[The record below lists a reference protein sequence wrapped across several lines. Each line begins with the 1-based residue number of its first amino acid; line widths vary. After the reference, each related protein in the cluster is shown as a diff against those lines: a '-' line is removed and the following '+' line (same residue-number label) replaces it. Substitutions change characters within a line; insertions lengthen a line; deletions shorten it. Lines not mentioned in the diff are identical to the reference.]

1 MLKKRLLLVIGLAAT
16 TFGTAL
22 HAQDD
27 LIKKISENK
36 TEGKAGFTFT
46 RVIDLATTP
55 IENQGSSGTC
65 WSYSTNSFL
74 ESEMIKAGKKPIP
87 LAKIFTARCSY
98 FDKAE
103 NYVLMNGAVSWG
115 DGGEPHDVINMFGK
129 YGMLPYTSYT
139 GLVNGATKNNFHK
152 MQNSLKAMLDSIIKN
167 PTGTVDLS
175 WKARFK
181 DSLDTY
187 LGTVPETF
195 TYNHKQYTPKSFA
208 KEVVG
213 LNPDD
218 YIEFISQTNTPYWK
232 KAMMM
237 VPDNWAFQWDWNIPP
252 TEFTNIV
259 DNALK
264 KGYTVA
270 WGTDV
275 SEPYFS
281 WPNGVAFVPQ
291 NPEQYT
297 KGLTDAQ
304 KAELFNG
311 PKPEPVITAE
321 MRQKSIDNLRT
332 SDDHGMHIVGLAKDQ
347 NGKEYYVVK
356 NSWGET
362 NDYKGYLYVT
372 KAYVQYKTTG
382 LLVNKK
388 ALPANI
394 KQKIGLR

>member
-1 MLKKRLLLVIGLAAT
+1 MIKKYCLMAGLLLNVVSSS
-16 TFGTAL
+16 FL

-27 LIKKISENK
+27 LIKKISGNK

-46 RVIDLATTP
+46 RLIDLATTP

-74 ESEMIKAGKKPIP
+74 ESEMIKAGKTPVP
-87 LAKIFTARCSY
+87 LAKIYTARCSY
-98 FDKAE
+98 VDKAD
-103 NYVLMNGAVSWG
+103 NFVRMSGAVSWG
-115 DGGEPHDVINMFGK
+115 DGGEPHDVINMYAK
-129 YGMLPYTSYT
+129 YGILPEANYN
-139 GLVNGATKNNFHK
+139 GLINGATRNDFSI
-152 MQNSLKAMLDSIIKN
+152 MQKSLKGMLDSIVKN
-167 PTGTVDLS
+167 PTGTIDLA
-175 WKARFK
+175 WKQKFK
-181 DSLDTY
+181 DSLDAY
-187 LGTVPETF
+187 LGPVPASF
-195 TYNHKQYTPKSFA
+195 DYKGKSYTPQTFA

-237 VPDNWAFQWDWNIPP
+237 VPDNWAFQWDWNIPA
-252 TEFTNIV
+252 TEFTNII

-264 KGYTVA
+264 LGYTVA

-281 WPNGVAFVPQ
+281 WPNGVAFVPE
-291 NPEQYT
+291 NPEDF
-297 KGLTDAQ
+297 KGKLTEVQ

-311 PKPEPVITAE
+311 PKPEPSITPE
-321 MRQKSIDNLRT
+321 MRQKSLEDLQT
-332 SDDHGMHIVGLAKDQ
+332 TDDHGMHIVGLAKDQ
-347 NGKEYYVVK
+347 NGKEYYLVK
-356 NSWGET
+356 NSWGES
-362 NDYKGYLYVT
+362 NDYKGFLYVT

-388 ALPANI
+388 AIPATI
-394 KQKIGLR
+394 KTKIGI